1 MDKWNLY
8 TNVLNVQGKTK
19 QERTIN
25 QTKREITNKS
35 PKSLAYKNVLIDDIE
50 QNIMIISY
58 STEINTKKI
67 FSMPNDDLF
76 TGSIVLWNN
85 EHWIITDIDCDNT
98 LYYRGIMHRC
108 NVYLKWQNEKG
119 DIVGRYGY
127 LSDNSKQAEG
137 ITHGGDIMDGLD
149 QRFKGYF
156 PLDEETIQIRRDKR
170 FLIDINTFE
179 PNAYI
184 VTNRNVMNYNY
195 IPNTFEDDFQ
205 FNGKNHLLQLM
216 FTQTQRNEER
226 DNFDLMIADY
236 FEVEQK
242 EQVLNAHS
250 EILYKGNPVIKCG
263 GSYKTFIAKF
273 FDDNNEE
280 IIDNAKWVV
289 TTIEN
294 EEKYFDIIINK
305 NTLKIKALYEENIL
319 GSQVKISLSNE
330 NGMYSSS
337 IFVKVVSIYE

>member
-8 TNVLNVQGKTK
+8 VNTLNFNGNTK
-19 QERTIN
+19 QKRIIH
-25 QTKREITNKS
+25 QTKKEILNKS
-35 PKSLAYKNVLIDDIE
+35 PNSLAYKNVLIDDIE

-67 FSMPNDDLF
+67 FSMPDDSLF
-76 TGSIVLWNN
+76 TGSIVLWND
-85 EHWIITDIDCDNT
+85 EPWIITDIDCDNT

-108 NVYLKWQNEKG
+108 NVYLKWQNENG
-119 DIVGRYGY
+119 DIIGRYGY
-127 LSDNSKQAEG
+127 LSDSSKQAEG

-156 PLDEETIQIRRDKR
+156 PLDEETIKIRRDKR

-195 IPNTFEDDFQ
+195 MPTTFEDDFQ

-216 FTQTQRNEER
+216 FTQTQRNEDR

-236 FEVEQK
+236 FKPEQK
-242 EQVLNAHS
+242 EPILNAHS
-250 EILYKGNPVIKCG
+250 EISYQGKPVIKCG
-263 GSYKTFIAKF
+263 GSYKTFTAKF
-273 FDDNNEE
+273 FDNNNEE
-280 IIDNAKWVV
+280 ILDTAKWTV
-289 TTIEN
+289 TTVEN
-294 EEKYFDIIINK
+294 EEKYFDIIIDK
-305 NTLKIKALYEENIL
+305 NILKIKALYEEKIL
-319 GSQVKISLSNE
+319 GTQIKISLSNE
-330 NGMYSSS
+330 SGMYLSSM
-337 IFVKVVSIYE
+337 FVKVVSIYE